1 MSTAAAAGHIGAGS
15 VVEWH
20 DDEGD
25 VSVPVQ
31 AYLVYPDVHVGRIMT
46 GVVVVP
52 DCAGF
57 STTYVRTFADNLAEQ
72 GYKVIVL
79 ELSVTTATADEWTN
93 SGTFRKWRDSAVA
106 AEATTVRR
114 ALRCRDLLKHTYE
127 VQRVG
132 VLGLG
137 YGAEVAIRLAN
148 SFDAVALLSPTALP
162 APSPSIP
169 TLLVAG
175 DRNEYIDSSKVVP
188 GQRHGFA
195 LSRIADEDAATLAI
209 ADILDWFIM
218 HLHRFRTALCTSDGT
233 DPIRVRS
240 SGKNGPFYNVG
251 LGRWQAQRAS
261 WLTVTRPRSHVSRPS
276 AYLGRIDGAIY
287 DRPPKPEPVALE
299 LLLEGLTSMK
309 RTYDLPHPMALADL
323 VGIYIDI
330 WDINQ

>member
-175 DRNEYIDSSKVVP
+175 DRNEYIDSSKIKAFVESFPSSPHAVRVRVVP

-218 HLHRFRTALCTSDGT
+218 HLHRFRTALCTSDG
-233 DPIRVRS
+233 DPWWPQ
-240 SGKNGPFYNVG
+240 GKNGPFYNVG

-261 WLTVTRPRSHVSRPS
+261 WLTVTRP
-276 AYLGRIDGAIY
+276 
-287 DRPPKPEPVALE
+287 RPPKPEPVALE